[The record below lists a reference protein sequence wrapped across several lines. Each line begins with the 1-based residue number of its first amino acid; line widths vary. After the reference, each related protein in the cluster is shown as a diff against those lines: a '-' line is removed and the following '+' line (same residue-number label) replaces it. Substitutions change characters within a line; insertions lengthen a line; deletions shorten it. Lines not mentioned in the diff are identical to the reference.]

1 MRGSGNYDRKK
12 KIQSSVWRVVLLCQ
26 FLVLAGNLHFFVVA
40 GNFDYDRKK
49 KDTVVCWWEIGSFFV
64 VAGNFHYD
72 RKKKDTLRP
81 EKKKIQSSVCWVRGS
96 GDYDRKK
103 KRYSRLSVGCAV
115 LAITTGKKKD
125 TVVCL
130 TGCAVVFFFVVA
142 GNFDY
147 EIFITTG
154 KKSMS
159 VFLVAIVI
167 FVLVQLELNLIQI
180 H

>member
-1 MRGSGNYDRKK
+1 M
-12 KIQSSVWRVVLLCQ
+12 
-26 FLVLAGNLHFFVVA
+26 
-40 GNFDYDRKK
+40 
-49 KDTVVCWWEIGSFFV
+49 
-64 VAGNFHYD
+64 
-72 RKKKDTLRP
+72 
-81 EKKKIQSSVCWVRGS
+81 RGS
-96 GDYDRKK
+96 GDYDR
-103 KRYSRLSVGCAV
+103 
-115 LAITTGKKKD
+115 KKKD

-130 TGCAVVFFFVVA
+130 TGCAVVLFFVVA

-167 FVLVQLELNLIQI
+167 FVLVQLELNLVQI